1 METLEADRIELENNY
16 WEDHWDFMRRI
27 EKQERELRELR
38 KEVAREKKK
47 EGPKAEKTETDHQ
60 KELK

>member
-38 KEVAREKKK
+38 KELAREK
-47 EGPKAEKTETDHQ
+47 Q
-60 KELK
+60 KEALRLKRLRRTIRRS